1 MSWVRQYL
9 NRLLSKTTTIRFD
22 HAQTTNDRKMISKVI
37 LLAIAALELSACSK
51 AVSWEEEVPLNNG
64 TTIWVKRTQE
74 YSYRGGGGNP
84 VDIAFRPDPEE
95 NVEFTWGGR
104 KYHYRGDAQIIL
116 LAISPLNTPVLV
128 APAADNGWHWN
139 HNYKCTTPFYVQL
152 IPTDDGAS
160 WRWPAQIEP
169 WLIGLRYNL
178 MRSRALAAE
187 VRKKYT
193 TEDRNEMDA
202 NSSSQDTSKTRIE
215 SDHKPEACF

>member
-1 MSWVRQYL
+1 M
-9 NRLLSKTTTIRFD
+9 RLDKVQATT
-22 HAQTTNDRKMISKVI
+22 DRKMISKVI

-74 YSYRGGGGNP
+74 YSYQGGGGNP
-84 VDIAFRPDPEE
+84 FDIAFRPERDE
-95 NVEFTWGGR
+95 NIEFNWGGR

-128 APAADNGWHWN
+128 ARAADNGWHWS

-152 IPTDDGAS
+152 IPTGDGAS

-169 WLIGLRYNL
+169 WLIGLQYNL
-178 MRSRALAAE
+178 MRNRAPAAE
-187 VRKKYT
+187 MRKKYT
-193 TEDRNEMDA
+193 TQERNEMDLIG
-202 NSSSQDTSKTRIE
+202 SSQDTSQARIE
-215 SDHKPEACF
+215 RDHKPEACF